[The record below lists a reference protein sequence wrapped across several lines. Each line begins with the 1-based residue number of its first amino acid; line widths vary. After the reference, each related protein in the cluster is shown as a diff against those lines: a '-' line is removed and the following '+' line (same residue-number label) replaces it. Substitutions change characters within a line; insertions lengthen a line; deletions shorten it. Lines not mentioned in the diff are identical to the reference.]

1 MEFVSQPEIDD
12 ASHEDRISVRMDWP
26 TFEAFLVARGDTGP
40 RITFLDGVLELMS
53 PSFNHELVAN
63 SIGRLLETWSLEYDV
78 ELNALGSLTLK
89 KSRKKAGVEPDKCYF
104 IGPVG
109 SRRTPDLAIEVV
121 WSSPLL
127 DKLEAYRRLGVSEVW
142 VWEGGRITPW
152 FLGTTGYTRGRK
164 SRVLPDFDLTLL
176 SKFVTRVDQHAAVKA
191 YRSALRRN

>member
-1 MEFVSQPEIDD
+1 MEFVRQTEVDD

-26 TFEAFLVARGDTGP
+26 TFEAFLIARGDTGP
-40 RITFLDGVLELMS
+40 RVTFLDGVLELMS

-63 SIGRLLETWSLEYDV
+63 SIGRLLETWSLDYDV
-78 ELNALGSLTLK
+78 ELNALGSLTIK

-121 WSSPLL
+121 WSAPLL
-127 DKLEAYRRLGVSEVW
+127 DKLEAYRRLGVTEVW
-142 VWEGGRITPW
+142 VWEAGRITPW
-152 FLGTTGYTRGRK
+152 FLGAAGYTRGRK
-164 SRVLPDFDLTLL
+164 SRVLPEFDLVLL

-191 YRSALRRN
+191 YRSALRSN

>member
-1 MEFVSQPEIDD
+1 MEFVRQPEVDD
-12 ASHEDRISVRMDWP
+12 ASHEDRISVRMNWP
-26 TFEAFLVARGDTGP
+26 TFEAFLAARGDTGP

-78 ELNALGSLTLK
+78 ELNALGSLTIK

-104 IGPVG
+104 VGPVG

-127 DKLEAYRRLGVSEVW
+127 DKLEAYRRLGVREVW
-142 VWEGGRITPW
+142 VWEAGRIIPW
-152 FLGTTGYTRGRK
+152 FLGPAGYGRGRK
-164 SRVLPDFDLTLL
+164 SRVLPDFDLMLL

-191 YRSALRRN
+191 YRAALRRN